1 MDDLRRRT
9 MVMTTS
15 NSITTPNVL
24 ASHISTVNKILNDE
38 YKYSGKLP
46 FINPDVYIKEVVY
59 SDPATIIFWS
69 DNTKTVCKCRYP
81 DTYSKETG
89 LTLCVLKKIFGGTK
103 LKHLMEDWIPDQESF
118 TTQRVTLRD
127 VIKKNK

>member
-1 MDDLRRRT
+1 MKNEAKD
-9 MVMTTS
+9 V
-15 NSITTPNVL
+15 
-24 ASHISTVNKILNDE
+24 ISTVYVPIAPEDYISGTTKSWSLPTKSEQYN
-38 YKYSGKLP
+38 YSGKLP
-46 FINPDVYIKEVVY
+46 YVNPDVYIKEVIY
-59 SDPATIIFWS
+59 SDPATIVFWS

-118 TTQRVTLRD
+118 TAQRVTLRD